1 MNTRH
6 EPTNAEIYEKLGSI
20 EGRFNAV
27 LQDQNTKIDAI
38 LVQVKQT
45 NGRVTRLERWKDKL
59 DIIADYKKEN
69 TQGEIIVDWP
79 KIIMAALG
87 LIATALSV
95 IAYLVGKK

>member
-1 MNTRH
+1 MNTQF

-20 EGRFNAV
+20 EGKFNAV

-38 LVQVKQT
+38 LVQVKET

-59 DIIADYKKEN
+59 DTIADYKKEN
-69 TQGEIIVDWP
+69 GQGEIVIDWS

-95 IAYLVGKK
+95 IAFLVGKK

>member
-1 MNTRH
+1 MNTNF
-6 EPTNAEIYEKLGSI
+6 EPSNAEIYEKLGSI
-20 EGRFNAV
+20 EGKFNAV

-38 LVQVKQT
+38 LVQVKET

-69 TQGEIIVDWP
+69 GQGETVIDWG

-95 IAYLVGKK
+95 IAFLVGKK